1 MFFFYFITK
10 GKILHF
16 ELSLLISE
24 STEFFS
30 HLDNIFNFSA
40 SPPPP
45 PPQVLV
51 SKLLNIGSI
60 PLSLEST

>member
-30 HLDNIFNFSA
+30 HLDHIFHFSA
-40 SPPPP
+40 SPPP